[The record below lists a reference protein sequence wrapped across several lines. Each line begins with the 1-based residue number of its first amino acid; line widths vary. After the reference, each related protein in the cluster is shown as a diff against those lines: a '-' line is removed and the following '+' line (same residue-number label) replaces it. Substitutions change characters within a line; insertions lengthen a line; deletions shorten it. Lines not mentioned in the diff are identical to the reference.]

1 MSHYDFKDIISLRGY
16 HVDQETAWSGAK
28 VNDKIKIEIE
38 SNQSS
43 IAIDP

>member
-16 HVDQETAWSGAK
+16 HLYQETAWSGAK